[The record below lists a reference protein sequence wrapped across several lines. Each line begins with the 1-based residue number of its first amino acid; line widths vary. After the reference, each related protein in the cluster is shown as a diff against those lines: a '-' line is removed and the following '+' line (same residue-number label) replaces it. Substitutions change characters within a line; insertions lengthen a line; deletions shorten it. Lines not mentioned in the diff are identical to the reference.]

1 MTKDIKASTTQ
12 INKKA
17 KKTKAINKAYPTTC
31 STESS

>member
-17 KKTKAINKAYPTTC
+17 KKSKAIQKASPNTC
-31 STESS
+31 CTE